1 MGPPI
6 REETAGPWAAQ
17 AIYSMQKIK
26 LISFK
31 LCPFVQ
37 RTLIVLLE
45 KKAEFTIEY
54 IDLNHKP
61 DWFLRLSPRGKVP
74 VLEVDG
80 RVLFE
85 SSVIC
90 EYIDEVTPGSL
101 HPDEPFE
108 RARHRSWIEFAS
120 SILNKMYTLYST
132 KEKNIFDEK
141 YSSIQE
147 DLRRLENELES
158 FHPSGR
164 EEGFFMLDAVYATV
178 FIFTEA
184 FETSYALDF
193 LSSFPKLSVWKE
205 KLLLRGSVKNCV
217 PKDFSESLEKDIER
231 LQSHLSSLKNKGTK

>member
-1 MGPPI
+1 M
-6 REETAGPWAAQ
+6 
-17 AIYSMQKIK
+17 
-26 LISFK
+26 
-31 LCPFVQ
+31 
-37 RTLIVLLE
+37 
-45 KKAEFTIEY
+45 
-54 IDLNHKP
+54 
-61 DWFLRLSPRGKVP
+61 RLSPRGKVP

-141 YSSIQE
+141 HSSIQE
-147 DLRRLENELES
+147 DLGRLENELES

-184 FETSYALDF
+184 LKRAMPWIFF
-193 LSSFPKLSVWKE
+193 LLSRNSSVWKE

-217 PKDFSESLEKDIER
+217 PKDFSECLEKDIER
-231 LQSHLSSLKNKGTK
+231 LQSHLSH